1 MASALVDFEEFNSR
15 FEKWLLE
22 KLKSYNEDTDE
33 SLVTYMSSLVND
45 EDSSDDDK
53 KESVEPILEELN
65 QVIILK
71 IWLRSILKPFK
82 SSI

>member
-1 MASALVDFEEFNSR
+1 
-15 FEKWLLE
+15 
-22 KLKSYNEDTDE
+22 
-33 SLVTYMSSLVND
+33 MSSLVND

>member
-1 MASALVDFEEFNSR
+1 
-15 FEKWLLE
+15 
-22 KLKSYNEDTDE
+22 
-33 SLVTYMSSLVND
+33 MSSLVND

-53 KESVEPILEELN
+53 KESVELEELN